1 MTIAVY
7 AGSFDPFTLGHLYVV
22 NHACSIF
29 GHVVVLVANNPDKN
43 YLFSTDERVEIAKRC
58 TTKAINCSV
67 SQTSDLV
74 GAFAKEIGA
83 QVLVRG
89 VRSEADFHSEML
101 LANTNRALRPEL
113 RTVFI
118 PTDPSL
124 AEMSSSMIRQM
135 IKDGLDV
142 KSIVPPGVLPILKA
156 KLNDK

>member
-29 GHVVVLVANNPDKN
+29 GHVVVLVANNPEKN
-43 YLFSTDERVEIAKRC
+43 YLFTTDERVEIARRS
-58 TTKAINCSV
+58 TVNAVNCSV

-74 GAFAKEIGA
+74 GAFAMKIGA
-83 QVLVRG
+83 KVLVRG
-89 VRSEADFHSEML
+89 VRSEEDFNSEML

-113 RTVFI
+113 RTIFI

-124 AEMSSSMIRQM
+124 ASMSSSMIRQM
-135 IKDGLDV
+135 IKDGQDV
-142 KSIVPPGVLPILKA
+142 RAIVPPGVLPILKS
-156 KLNDK
+156 KLNE